1 MSHPNSLD
9 LLSRKEGMCLLEQSM
24 GFVWQAALRAVAV
37 LGVADHLV
45 EGKKSVTQLAE
56 ELNVDGDYLHRI
68 MRVLSSRGVFNELS
82 EAEYSLSHSAQ
93 FLCSEHE
100 FSLRAAV
107 LMLTDPTFW
116 QPAAKMDEILQGK
129 PVFNDLF
136 GKPFYDYWQHDDT
149 MTDSNIF
156 HAGMASMSSVEN
168 EVIADSYSFPQSA
181 IVADIADI
189 AGGLGNLLLAVLRRN
204 PTLTGILFDQ
214 KDVLARN
221 RLYLLN
227 DNRRW
232 KAVEGDFFG
241 ACPVADIYLLKY
253 ILMDWPDEKAVQI
266 LQSCRNA
273 MKENSRLLIFEPLI
287 KKENNEQGRFEIDL
301 LLLTSFD
308 GGRARTESEYQIL
321 FEKTSLKLN
330 TIIDTR
336 SYLSILEVVPV

>member
-1 MSHPNSLD
+1 MSQRNSLD

-37 LGVADHLV
+37 LGVADRLV
-45 EGKKSVTQLAE
+45 EGKKSVKQLAN
-56 ELNVDGDYLHRI
+56 ELNVDADYLHRI
-68 MRVLSSRGVFNELS
+68 MRLLSSRGVFNELS

-107 LMLTDPTFW
+107 LMLTDQTFW

-129 PVFNDLF
+129 PVFNELF
-136 GKPFYDYWQHDDT
+136 GKPFYDYWQHDDRGA
-149 MTDSNIF
+149 DSNVF

-168 EVIADSYSFPQSA
+168 EVIADSYSFPQNA
-181 IVADIADI
+181 VVADI
-189 AGGLGNLLLAVLRRN
+189 AGGLGNLLLTVLRRN

-214 KDVLARN
+214 KDVLERN
-221 RLYLLN
+221 RLHLLK

-232 KAVEGDFFG
+232 KTVEGSFFE

-253 ILMDWPDEKAVQI
+253 ILMDWPDEKAIQI
-266 LQSCRNA
+266 LQCCRKA
-273 MKENSRLLIFEPLI
+273 MKENARLLIFEPLI
-287 KKENNEQGRFEIDL
+287 KKENNELGRFEIDL

-308 GGRARTESEYQIL
+308 GGRARTESAYQAL
-321 FEKTSLKLN
+321 FEQTNLKLN
-330 TIIDTR
+330 KIIDTH

>member
-1 MSHPNSLD
+1 
-9 LLSRKEGMCLLEQSM
+9 
-24 GFVWQAALRAVAV
+24 
-37 LGVADHLV
+37 
-45 EGKKSVTQLAE
+45 
-56 ELNVDGDYLHRI
+56 
-68 MRVLSSRGVFNELS
+68 
-82 EAEYSLSHSAQ
+82 
-93 FLCSEHE
+93 
-100 FSLRAAV
+100 
-107 LMLTDPTFW
+107 MLTDPTFW

-168 EVIADSYSFPQSA
+168 EVIADSYSFPQNA
-181 IVADIADI
+181 IVADI

-273 MKENSRLLIFEPLI
+273 MKENSRLLI
-287 KKENNEQGRFEIDL
+287 
-301 LLLTSFD
+301 
-308 GGRARTESEYQIL
+308 
-321 FEKTSLKLN
+321 LN
-330 TIIDTR
+330 H
-336 SYLSILEVVPV
+336 L

>member
-1 MSHPNSLD
+1 MSQPNSLD

-37 LGVADHLV
+37 LGVADRLV
-45 EGKKSVTQLAE
+45 KGKKTVTQLAE

-82 EAEYSLSHSAQ
+82 EAQYSLSHSAQ
-93 FLCSEHE
+93 LLCSEHE

-116 QPAAKMDEILQGK
+116 LPAAKMDEILQGK

-168 EVIADSYSFPQSA
+168 EVIADSYSFPQNA
-181 IVADIADI
+181 MVADI

-214 KDVLARN
+214 KDVLER
-221 RLYLLN
+221 
-227 DNRRW
+227 
-232 KAVEGDFFG
+232 K
-241 ACPVADIYLLKY
+241 
-253 ILMDWPDEKAVQI
+253 
-266 LQSCRNA
+266 S
-273 MKENSRLLIFEPLI
+273 
-287 KKENNEQGRFEIDL
+287 
-301 LLLTSFD
+301 T
-308 GGRARTESEYQIL
+308 
-321 FEKTSLKLN
+321 
-330 TIIDTR
+330 
-336 SYLSILEVVPV
+336 VPVKMTIVDGRQLRVTFLKPVL

>member
-1 MSHPNSLD
+1 MSQRNSLD

-37 LGVADHLV
+37 LGVADRLV
-45 EGKKSVTQLAE
+45 EGKKTVTQLAE

-68 MRVLSSRGVFNELS
+68 MRLLSSRGVFNELS
-82 EAEYSLSHSAQ
+82 DAEYSLSQSAQ

-107 LMLTDPTFW
+107 LMLTDQTFW

-129 PVFNDLF
+129 PVFNELF
-136 GKPFYDYWQHDDT
+136 GKPFYEYWQHDDSGA
-149 MTDSNIF
+149 DSNIF

-168 EVIADSYSFPQSA
+168 EAIADSYSFPQNA
-181 IVADIADI
+181 VVADI

-204 PTLTGILFDQ
+204 PTLKGILFDQ
-214 KDVLARN
+214 KDVLERN
-221 RLYLLN
+221 RLHLLN

-232 KAVEGDFFG
+232 ETVNGSFFE

-253 ILMDWPDEKAVQI
+253 ILMDWPDEKAIQI
-266 LQSCRNA
+266 LQCCRNA

-308 GGRARTESEYQIL
+308 GGRARTESEYQTL
-321 FEKTSLKLN
+321 FEKTRLKLN
-330 TIIDTR
+330 KIIDTR

>member
-37 LGVADHLV
+37 LGVADRLV

-168 EVIADSYSFPQSA
+168 EVIADSYSFPQNA
-181 IVADIADI
+181 IVADI

-232 KAVEGDFFG
+232 KAVEGDFFE

-253 ILMDWPDEKAVQI
+253 ILMDWPDEKAIQI

-308 GGRARTESEYQIL
+308 GGRARTESEYLTL

>member
-1 MSHPNSLD
+1 
-9 LLSRKEGMCLLEQSM
+9 
-24 GFVWQAALRAVAV
+24 
-37 LGVADHLV
+37 
-45 EGKKSVTQLAE
+45 
-56 ELNVDGDYLHRI
+56 
-68 MRVLSSRGVFNELS
+68 
-82 EAEYSLSHSAQ
+82 
-93 FLCSEHE
+93 
-100 FSLRAAV
+100 
-107 LMLTDPTFW
+107 MLTDPTFW

-168 EVIADSYSFPQSA
+168 EVIADSYSFPQNA
-181 IVADIADI
+181 IVADI

-232 KAVEGDFFG
+232 KAVEGDFFE

-253 ILMDWPDEKAVQI
+253 ILMDWPDEKAIQI
-266 LQSCRNA
+266 LQSCRDA

-308 GGRARTESEYQIL
+308 GGRARTESEYLTL

-330 TIIDTR
+330 NIIDTR

>member
-37 LGVADHLV
+37 LGVADRLV

-168 EVIADSYSFPQSA
+168 EVIADSYSFPQNA
-181 IVADIADI
+181 IVADI

-232 KAVEGDFFG
+232 KAVEGDFFE

-253 ILMDWPDEKAVQI
+253 ILMDW
-266 LQSCRNA
+266 LMR
-273 MKENSRLLIFEPLI
+273 R
-287 KKENNEQGRFEIDL
+287 RFRYFNRVEM
-301 LLLTSFD
+301 
-308 GGRARTESEYQIL
+308 Q
-321 FEKTSLKLN
+321 
-330 TIIDTR
+330 
-336 SYLSILEVVPV
+336 